1 MTKLLSRL
9 PLSGRVGLGFAAG
22 ALALL
27 VLGIAAPGS
36 SLFFPLV
43 SLWCDLALFAGVL
56 VVLRVAG
63 VRFDLFHGAVIV
75 GLWAAALLY
84 FYWSLS
90 RRDFIYYWDYANY
103 IQKQYAAEA
112 AFAQSPA
119 AGFGLI
125 FGSFAEDYTNF
136 IPLFLEFPFCLT
148 DRTGDSFAFCQVFSV
163 LPMLLTL
170 LAGLVLKVGQML
182 RVKHRF
188 WYFLI
193 GLSWLFTYPY
203 LRMSALLAQPDW
215 FGLIFAFS
223 ILLLTL
229 DFRFERLDPLRFVLL
244 FAATAAVILSR
255 RWYLYFVVGYYFSYA
270 VLVLV
275 SSFKTGKAGQKRKA
289 LLQVRNLVLFG
300 LLSLAAMVILLWPMV
315 SRILHYSY
323 ADRYAYYNG
332 GGLAW
337 ELYLQTFRVG
347 LLNFILIGLGLRFAL
362 RCRKAPALPCL
373 GGMSLLLSVL
383 LFTRVQNTS
392 SHQMLLFLPAWFL
405 LFLPGAAAL
414 AEGIT
419 RRRNLKLGCWAF
431 VLVLSMSVRCSPLT
445 TLAMPGF
452 VIEHFPIQI
461 PATEYFIS
469 LDKLIYD
476 RKDIGQ
482 IQAIADWIDT
492 HCDEGELC
500 YMIPHDMLYNP
511 DHFKNCR
518 LPDAPINDKLAFGF
532 SVPGTHNF
540 PMQFFEAKYVL
551 TADPFPQTFVGNG
564 EMSHKLNEMFLAV
577 RDEYFALEETFDMGN
592 GTTFT
597 IWKRTTA
604 PTREEVEY
612 YLSAFAEEDAQYPEM
627 FSQVAEAWLTA
638 HGL

>member
-414 AEGIT
+414 AEGIN
-419 RRRNLKLGCWAF
+419 RRRGLKIAYWAF
-431 VLVLSMSVRCSPLT
+431 TLVFAVSVRCSPLT
-445 TLAMPGF
+445 VMALPEL
-452 VIEHFPIQI
+452 VIHAFH
-461 PATEYFIS
+461 PASLTEYMHFDE
-469 LDKLIYD
+469 LTYD
-476 RKDIGQ
+476 RKDLSQ
-482 IQAIADWIDT
+482 IQAVTEWLTAHLGEGDT
-492 HCDEGELC
+492 A
-500 YMIPHDMLYNP
+500 YMIPDDMLYNP
-511 DHFKNCR
+511 GHLRNCMLPEHPLDGK
-518 LPDAPINDKLAFGF
+518 LPDSF
-532 SVPGTHNF
+532 SVPGTHTF
-540 PMQFFEAKYVL
+540 PMGFFEAKYVI
-551 TADPFPQTFVGNG
+551 TADPFPST
-564 EMSHKLNEMFLAV
+564 LAPDTELGHRFNAKFIQL
-577 RDEYFALEETFDMGN
+577 RDETHTLAATFDMGN
-592 GTTFT
+592 GYTFS
-597 IWKRTTA
+597 IWERVEA
-604 PTREEVEY
+604 PTREEVET
-612 YLSAFAEEDAQYPEM
+612 YLHVFDAENAQYPEM
-627 FSQVAEAWLTA
+627 FSQVTEGWLAA

>member
-63 VRFDLFHGAVIV
+63 VRFDLFHCAVIV

-119 AGFGLI
+119 AGFGLV

-275 SSFKTGKAGQKRKA
+275 SSFKTGKAGRKREA

-414 AEGIT
+414 AEGIN
-419 RRRNLKLGCWAF
+419 RRRGLQDRLLGVHAGICRVGAQHAADGRR
-431 VLVLSMSVRCSPLT
+431 SPPAAGRPGVRPAECPDLRPQGPAADQSHRQLDRHPLRRGRDQ
-445 TLAMPGF
+445 LHDPPRHALLFGPLQ
-452 VIEHFPIQI
+452 EL
-461 PATEYFIS
+461 PA
-469 LDKLIYD
+469 
-476 RKDIGQ
+476 
-482 IQAIADWIDT
+482 A
-492 HCDEGELC
+492 
-500 YMIPHDMLYNP
+500 
-511 DHFKNCR
+511 
-518 LPDAPINDKLAFGF
+518 PDAHQRQAVLRLLGPGHPR
-532 SVPGTHNF
+532 VPH
-540 PMQFFEAKYVL
+540 AVL
-551 TADPFPQTFVGNG
+551 
-564 EMSHKLNEMFLAV
+564 
-577 RDEYFALEETFDMGN
+577 
-592 GTTFT
+592 
-597 IWKRTTA
+597 
-604 PTREEVEY
+604 
-612 YLSAFAEEDAQYPEM
+612 
-627 FSQVAEAWLTA
+627 
-638 HGL
+638 

>member
-56 VVLRVAG
+56 VVLRMAG
-63 VRFDLFHGAVIV
+63 VRFDLFHCAVIV

-414 AEGIT
+414 AEGIN
-419 RRRNLKLGCWAF
+419 RRRGLKIAYWAF
-431 VLVLSMSVRCSPLT
+431 TLVFAVSVRCSPLT
-445 TLAMPGF
+445 VVALPDF
-452 VIEHFPIQI
+452 LIDHFPLKSTAEFVRLDGLTCDRRDLSQLQ
-461 PATEYFIS
+461 AVTEWLS
-469 LDKLIYD
+469 VHLGD
-476 RKDIGQ
+476 
-482 IQAIADWIDT
+482 
-492 HCDEGELC
+492 GETA
-500 YMIPHDMLYNP
+500 YMITDDMLYNP
-511 DHFKNCR
+511 GHLRNCLLPEQPLDGK
-518 LPDAPINDKLAFGF
+518 LPDSF

-540 PMQFFEAKYVL
+540 PMSFFEAKYVV
-551 TADPFPQTFVGNG
+551 TVDPYPLSYASDTELG
-564 EMSHKLNEMFLAV
+564 HKLNAKFAELRDGTHTLA
-577 RDEYFALEETFDMGN
+577 ATFDMGN
-592 GTTFT
+592 GYTFT
-597 IWKRTTA
+597 IWERVAA
-604 PTREEVEY
+604 PTRAEVET
-612 YLSAFAEEDAQYPEM
+612 YLHVFDAENAQYPEM
-627 FSQVAEAWLTA
+627 FSQVAESWLAA

>member
-56 VVLRVAG
+56 VVLRMAG
-63 VRFDLFHGAVIV
+63 VRFDLFHCAVIV

-136 IPLFLEFPFCLT
+136 ISLFLEFPFCLT

-193 GLSWLFTYPY
+193 GLSWCATFPFV
-203 LRMSALLAQPDW
+203 RMSAVLGQPDW

-229 DFRFERLDPLRFVLL
+229 DFRFERLEPLRFVLL

-275 SSFKTGKAGQKRKA
+275 SSFKTGKAGRKREA

-347 LLNFILIGLGLRFAL
+347 LLNFILIGMGLWFAAKRRL
-362 RCRKAPALPCL
+362 PALPCL
-373 GGMSLLLSVL
+373 AGAELLVSLV
-383 LFTRVQNTS
+383 LFTRVQNTG
-392 SHQMLLFLPAWFL
+392 SHQMLLYVPAYVILFLCGAAGLAESIEHFKIPKLCFWVFTL
-405 LFLPGAAAL
+405 LFA
-414 AEGIT
+414 
-419 RRRNLKLGCWAF
+419 
-431 VLVLSMSVRCSPLT
+431 VSVRCSPLT
-445 TLAMPGF
+445 VMALPEF
-452 VIEHFPIQI
+452 VIHAFH
-461 PATEYFIS
+461 PADLAEYQR
-469 LDKLIYD
+469 LDELTYD
-476 RKDIGQ
+476 RKDKPQ
-482 IQAIADWIDT
+482 IQAMAQWLVE
-492 HCDEGELC
+492 HLGEGEVA
-500 YMIPHDMLYNP
+500 YMIPDDMLYNP
-511 DHFKNCR
+511 GHLRNCDLPNHALDGK
-518 LPDAPINDKLAFGF
+518 LPDSF
-532 SVPGTHNF
+532 SVPGTHYF
-540 PMQFFEAKYVL
+540 PTGFFDARYVV
-551 TADPFPQTFVGNG
+551 TADPFPLSLAPDTELGHRFNAV
-564 EMSHKLNEMFLAV
+564 FLQLRETTHQQVA
-577 RDEYFALEETFDMGN
+577 TFDMGN
-592 GTTFT
+592 GTVFT
-597 IWKRTTA
+597 IWERTT
-604 PTREEVEY
+604 PVTREEVET
-612 YLSAFAEEDAQYPEM
+612 YLHEFDAENAKYPEM
-627 FSQVAEAWLTA
+627 FSSVVENWLA
-638 HGL
+638 VHGL

>member
-63 VRFDLFHGAVIV
+63 VRFDLFHCAVIV

-229 DFRFERLDPLRFVLL
+229 DFRFERLEPLRFVLL

-255 RWYLYFVVGYYFSYA
+255 RWYLYFVVGYYFP
-270 VLVLV
+270 
-275 SSFKTGKAGQKRKA
+275 T
-289 LLQVRNLVLFG
+289 
-300 LLSLAAMVILLWPMV
+300 
-315 SRILHYSY
+315 
-323 ADRYAYYNG
+323 
-332 GGLAW
+332 
-337 ELYLQTFRVG
+337 
-347 LLNFILIGLGLRFAL
+347 
-362 RCRKAPALPCL
+362 PC
-373 GGMSLLLSVL
+373 
-383 LFTRVQNTS
+383 
-392 SHQMLLFLPAWFL
+392 W
-405 LFLPGAAAL
+405 
-414 AEGIT
+414 
-419 RRRNLKLGCWAF
+419 CW
-431 VLVLSMSVRCSPLT
+431 
-445 TLAMPGF
+445 
-452 VIEHFPIQI
+452 
-461 PATEYFIS
+461 
-469 LDKLIYD
+469 
-476 RKDIGQ
+476 
-482 IQAIADWIDT
+482 
-492 HCDEGELC
+492 
-500 YMIPHDMLYNP
+500 
-511 DHFKNCR
+511 
-518 LPDAPINDKLAFGF
+518 
-532 SVPGTHNF
+532 
-540 PMQFFEAKYVL
+540 
-551 TADPFPQTFVGNG
+551 
-564 EMSHKLNEMFLAV
+564 
-577 RDEYFALEETFDMGN
+577 
-592 GTTFT
+592 
-597 IWKRTTA
+597 
-604 PTREEVEY
+604 
-612 YLSAFAEEDAQYPEM
+612 
-627 FSQVAEAWLTA
+627 
-638 HGL
+638 